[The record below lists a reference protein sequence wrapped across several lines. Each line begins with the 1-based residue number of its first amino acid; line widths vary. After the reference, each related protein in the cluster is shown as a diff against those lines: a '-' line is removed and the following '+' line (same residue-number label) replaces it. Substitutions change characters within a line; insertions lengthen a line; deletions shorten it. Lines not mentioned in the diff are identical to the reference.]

1 MFGVVAVL
9 VFVGNDIGVVFA
21 AVPVPLLF
29 MFGIAFAVAALPSFF
44 ALATVHVTT
53 VTGVLV
59 RLAACGAL
67 LFVVAVA
74 VTGARSRSRSA
85 LATARSTTRLADLRG
100 LLPTAVSGGE
110 VGGDFDGEAD

>member
-74 VTGARSRSRSA
+74 VTGARSRSA